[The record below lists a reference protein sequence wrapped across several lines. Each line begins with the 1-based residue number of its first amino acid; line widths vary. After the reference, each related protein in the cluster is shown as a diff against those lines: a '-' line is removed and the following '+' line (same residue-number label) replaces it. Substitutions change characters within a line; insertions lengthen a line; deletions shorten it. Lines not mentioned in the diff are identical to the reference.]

1 MRIFLYPILS
11 LFLAG
16 FTLTACDDEPS
27 KTSNNINNTNN
38 TNNTNNSNNAN
49 NANNTNN
56 ANNGNYTTTSDVCGG
71 VDAESEYTWSESEER
86 AVTLGGTSITAGEGV
101 TVAGTTA
108 TITRGGV
115 YRVSGTL
122 TDGRLVV
129 DAATDALVV
138 LILDD
143 VNLTSATDAPLVAT
157 SAGKVILHLP
167 TGTTSTL
174 TDAATRP
181 STTSANA
188 AVHVSCDLAINGGGA
203 LVVHGRYNDGLRS
216 MRGLAVHGG
225 ALTVDG
231 KDDALVAEDCVVV
244 HAGTFQLDTTSG
256 DALKAENSVS
266 ASLGYVHVFGGTF
279 TIDAASDGLQ
289 AETDLWIT
297 AGTFDVT
304 CAGGAGGA
312 VNDALSAK
320 AFKAGTDLT
329 VTGGDFQVDSADDA
343 FHSNADLTI
352 EDGTITIA
360 TSDDAFHSE
369 STLLIA
375 GGDVT
380 VTACYEAVESV
391 AITISGGT
399 LHLRSSDDA
408 LNAAGD
414 TTPRSLTISGG
425 YLAITTDGDGV
436 DANGNITM
444 SAGTVIV
451 HGPTRNDNGAIDCDG
466 TFRLTGGF
474 LVAAGSS
481 GMAEAPDNVSTQY
494 SVLWGHNTAV
504 PAGTLIH
511 LRTSA
516 GTELLTFKSTKAVQ
530 SVCFSS
536 PGFVAGS
543 YAIYTGGSYGPGGE
557 TDGVYS
563 GGTYTPGTQFRTFTA
578 SSPVTKVNISGG
590 PPGGK

>member
-1 MRIFLYPILS
+1 VKHYLSPLFIFLLT
-11 LFLAG
+11 LAIS
-16 FTLTACDDEPS
+16 ACDDPNS
-27 KTSNNINNTNN
+27 KTGNNANNINNINNINNVNNINNTNN
-38 TNNTNNSNNAN
+38 TN
-49 NANNTNN
+49 
-56 ANNGNYTTTSDVCGG
+56 YTTTSNICGE
-71 VDAESEYTWSESEER
+71 VDATDEYTWTEDEER
-86 AVTLGGTSITAGEGV
+86 AITLGGTSVSAGAGV
-101 TVAGTTA
+101 TVNGTTA
-108 TITRGGV
+108 TITQGGV

-122 TDGRLVV
+122 TDGRILV
-129 DAATDALVV
+129 DAAADALVV
-138 LILDD
+138 LILDG
-143 VNLTSATDAPLVAT
+143 VTLTSATDAPLVAT
-157 SAGKVILHLP
+157 SAGKVILHVP

-181 STTSANA
+181 STTSPNA
-188 AVHVSCDLAINGGGA
+188 AIHVSGDLALDGGGT
-203 LVVHGRYNDGLRS
+203 LVVHGRYNDGLRG

-225 ALTVDG
+225 TFTVDG
-231 KDDALVAEDCVVV
+231 RDDALVAEDCVIV
-244 HAGTFQLDTTSG
+244 HAGTFNLQTTSG
-256 DALKAENSVS
+256 DALKAENSVDVD
-266 ASLGYVHVFGGTF
+266 LGYVHVLGGDF
-279 TIDAASDGLQ
+279 TIRAASDGLQ
-289 AETDLWIT
+289 AETDLMIT

-304 CAGGAGGA
+304 CAGGATGT

-329 VTGGDFQVDSADDA
+329 VVGGDFQVSSADDA
-343 FHSNADLTI
+343 FHSNTGMTI
-352 EDGTITIA
+352 EDGAFTIA
-360 TSDDAFHSE
+360 TSDDAFHAE
-369 STLLIA
+369 TTLLIA

-380 VTACYEAVESV
+380 VTACYEAVEAV
-391 AITISGGT
+391 NITISGGT
-399 LHLRSSDDA
+399 LHLRSSDDS

-414 TTPRSLTISGG
+414 ATPRSLTISGG
-425 YLAITTDGDGV
+425 YLAITADGDGV

-481 GMAEAPDNVSTQY
+481 GMAEAPDTVSSQY

-511 LRTSA
+511 LRTST
-516 GTELLTFKSTKAVQ
+516 GTELLTFQSTKAVQ

-543 YAIYTGGSYGPGGE
+543 YAIYTGGSYSPGGE
-557 TDGVYS
+557 ADGVYS

-578 SSPVTKVNISGG
+578 SSAVTKVNISGG